1 MFRTYEATTQ
11 EERGENETKNQA
23 SSVYTYD
30 GDEKELEK
38 DGPPL
43 WQPIY
48 IRTWCAV
55 LRLQRSA

>member
-43 WQPIY
+43 WQPIIY
-48 IRTWCAV
+48 IRT
-55 LRLQRSA
+55 

>member
-48 IRTWCAV
+48 IRT
-55 LRLQRSA
+55 